1 MVAEI
6 CTQALPRV
14 WLQTRGVLCV
24 ANEIQQCAVSQDGLS
39 GSKGQGSLRYLS
51 CNVGMSH
58 VDGDMLVLKIT
69 NMYNSECIAVLVSG
83 ASSLSPPYC
92 IYIV

>member
-1 MVAEI
+1 MVVEI

-24 ANEIQQCAVSQDGLS
+24 AYVIQQCAVSQDGPS

-51 CNVGMSH
+51 CWNVGVTCWS
-58 VDGDMLVLKIT
+58 KTT
-69 NMYNSECIAVLVSG
+69 NMYNPECIAVLVSG

-92 IYIV
+92 VYIV

>member
-1 MVAEI
+1 MLHMRYSSAQYLKMVSAEAKDRGPSDI
-6 CTQALPRV
+6 CLAMLEC
-14 WLQTRGVLCV
+14 WC
-24 ANEIQQCAVSQDGLS
+24 
-39 GSKGQGSLRYLS
+39 
-51 CNVGMSH
+51 
-58 VDGDMLVLKIT
+58 DMLVLKIT

>member
-24 ANEIQQCAVSQDGLS
+24 AYEIQQCAVSQDGLS
-39 GSKGQGSLRYLS
+39 GSKGQGPSDICLAMLE
-51 CNVGMSH
+51 CWC
-58 VDGDMLVLKIT
+58 DMLVLKIT
-69 NMYNSECIAVLVSG
+69 NMYNSGCIAVLVSG